1 MSLVSTG
8 VALFFYT
15 LQNERIFWV
24 ANTGITIGSDINYLP
39 NEVMVFDNSVS
50 AFRYW
55 KEHYSFIQY
64 DILET
69 IAISRYIADE
79 GTIE

>member
-1 MSLVSTG
+1 MSLVPTG

-24 ANTGITIGSDINYLP
+24 ANTGITIGSDINDP
-39 NEVMVFDNSVS
+39 PDEVMVFDDSVS

-55 KEHYSFIQY
+55 KEHYSFTQY
-64 DILET
+64 DILQT
-69 IAISRYIADE
+69 IAISRYVVDD
-79 GTIE
+79 GMIE